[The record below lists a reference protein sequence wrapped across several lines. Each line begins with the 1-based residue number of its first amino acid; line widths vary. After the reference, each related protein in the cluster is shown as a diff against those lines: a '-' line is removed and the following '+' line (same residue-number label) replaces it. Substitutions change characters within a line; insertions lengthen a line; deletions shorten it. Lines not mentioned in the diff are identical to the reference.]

1 LLARIARGE
10 AIMGPL
16 YAQITVHATVVP
28 RGGETKSIANV
39 YNFRR
44 DGSVNPRV
52 KQEVSDAF
60 QSAIQ
65 SFVLAALS
73 IDYTQVANTVRWL
86 DDATDMP
93 QDFAEAHVGA
103 ITGQRYDNFTAA
115 FILLKTTS
123 RKTKGS
129 KHYSP
134 LGEDT
139 VSGDEIVVGEL
150 PNFQDIA
157 DNILTGFTDASG
169 NIWKSTI
176 VNTKN
181 AIFGV
186 NPTLFG
192 DSLVTSALVRKTVG
206 TMKRRKV
213 RGVY

>member
-1 LLARIARGE
+1 
-10 AIMGPL
+10 MGPL
-16 YAQITVHATVVP
+16 YAQVTMHATVVA
-28 RGGETKSIANV
+28 RGGETKAIANV

-44 DGSVNPRV
+44 DGSVLPRV
-52 KQEVSDAF
+52 KSEVDAAF
-60 QSAIQ
+60 QAGIGVA
-65 SFVLAALS
+65 VLAAVNV
-73 IDYTQVANTVRWL
+73 DYTQISNTVRWL

-93 QDFAEAHVGA
+93 ADFAHANVGGVA
-103 ITGQRYDNFTAA
+103 GQRYDNFTAA

-129 KHYSP
+129 KHISP
-134 LGEDT
+134 LAETT
-139 VSGDEIVVGEL
+139 VNGDEIVTADL
-150 PNFQDIA
+150 PLFQDIA
-157 DNILTGFTDASG
+157 DAIFNGFTDASG
-169 NIWKSTI
+169 NIWSSTI

>member
-1 LLARIARGE
+1 
-10 AIMGPL
+10 MGPL
-16 YAQITVHATVVP
+16 YAQVTMHATVVA
-28 RGGETKSIANV
+28 RGGEVKNVANV

-44 DGSVNPRV
+44 TTSVNPRV
-52 KQEVSDAF
+52 KGNVDTAF
-60 QSAIQ
+60 QAGIGAA
-65 SFVLAALS
+65 VLAALNV
-73 IDYTQVANTVRWL
+73 DYEQYANTVRWL
-86 DDATDMP
+86 DDALDQP
-93 QDFAEAHVGA
+93 QDFTHANVGGR
-103 ITGQRYDNFTAA
+103 TGQRYDNFTAA

-134 LGEDT
+134 LAESDVEGDGI
-139 VSGDEIVVGEL
+139 VSPLTTNLAAIGT
-150 PNFQDIA
+150 A
-157 DNILTGFTDASG
+157 ILAGFTDSDG
-169 NIWKSTI
+169 NVWQSTV

-192 DSLVTSALVRKTVG
+192 DSIVTAVYPRQTVG